1 MTTSLYDVQ
10 TKYLPIKPTGI
21 YRLAIASHAYI
32 FHLRSD
38 LLWPRLFSIYRR
50 RNVLFYSEIGHRISW
65 SRFPQQIDNLRLTY
79 RLRDKL
85 LRREN
90 CSILIVKHILAF
102 HYFTE
107 THRSTFATS
116 FWESITL

>member
-10 TKYLPIKPTGI
+10 TKYLP
-21 YRLAIASHAYI
+21 RLSRPMPIFFICEVICFGLDSFLFIADEMY
-32 FHLRSD
+32 
-38 LLWPRLFSIYRR
+38 FSVPKWET
-50 RNVLFYSEIGHRISW
+50 VLVGR